1 MKNYKRGYT
10 TGVYD
15 MFHNG
20 HLNLLK
26 RASDQCEEL
35 IVGVTTDELV
45 SYKNTEA
52 IIPHDERME
61 IVKNIKGVSKV
72 VSQETMDKMAAWKK
86 LKFDVMFVGSDW
98 KGTPT
103 WNKYEKQFSEIGV
116 DIVYFPY
123 TKGTSSTKLR
133 EIILLQ
139 LKK

>member
-1 MKNYKRGYT
+1 MKKYKRGYT

-15 MFHNG
+15 MFHIG